1 MLRPVWVIICCI
13 LLFASVV
20 LAESDCEP
28 RYHWPEYPPF
38 SPGSWAWPTAGGW
51 ELPQSCQN
59 YGIAPA
65 TTEPPP
71 PQVIVVYPPLAAP
84 PVRANQNIMG
94 NSVSLSPPAA
104 SVPNTP
110 AAASPQLGS
119 PLYLIAQKDGV
130 IHAARSY
137 GVDGGVVHYIDL
149 DGTRKDV
156 PLDRVDRTQSAEL
169 NRERHVEFH
178 LPPE

>member
-1 MLRPVWVIICCI
+1 MRRPVWVIICCI

-28 RYHWPEYPPF
+28 RYHWPEYAPF

-51 ELPQSCQN
+51 ELPPSCQN
-59 YGIAPA
+59 YGVGPA

-84 PVRANQNIMG
+84 PVQANQNIIG
-94 NSVSLSPPAA
+94 NCPSLSPPAV

-110 AAASPQLGS
+110 AATSPQWGS

-130 IHAARSY
+130 IRAAQSY
-137 GVDGGVVHYIDL
+137 RVDGGLVYYVDL
-149 DGTRKDV
+149 DGARKVV
-156 PLDRVDRTQSAEL
+156 PLDRVDRGLTGEL
-169 NRERHVEFH
+169 NRQRQVEFH

>member
-1 MLRPVWVIICCI
+1 MRHPVWVIICCI

-28 RYHWPEYPPF
+28 HYHWPEYAPF

-51 ELPQSCQN
+51 ELPPSCQN
-59 YGIAPA
+59 YGIGPA

-71 PQVIVVYPPLAAP
+71 PQVIVVYPPLTAP
-84 PVRANQNIMG
+84 LVQPNQNIVG
-94 NSVSLSPPAA
+94 NRPSQARPAVST
-104 SVPNTP
+104 PNTP
-110 AAASPQLGS
+110 TASPQWGS

-130 IHAARSY
+130 IRAAQSY
-137 GVDGGVVHYIDL
+137 RVDGDLMRYIDL
-149 DGTRKDV
+149 DGARKEL
-156 PLDRVDRTQSAEL
+156 PLDRVDRALSAAL
-169 NRERHVEFH
+169 NRQRHVEFH